1 MRKGQRKGAGRVA
14 FLAHIE
20 DIRTALER
28 GHTVKAVHQQYGPL
42 IPIGYAQFAR
52 HVNALVRKKESQT
65 DTRLPETRVADT
77 RLNQLALPFL
87 ETVPPSREVAVEA
100 NKVRDSSVRRFVFDP
115 TAADRKKLI

>member
-52 HVNALVRKKESQT
+52 HVNALVRKKEGQT
-65 DTRLPETRVADT
+65 DTRLPDT

-87 ETVPPSREVAVEA
+87 EKVPPSREVVVEA
-100 NKVRDSSVRRFVFDP
+100 KKAKQGEVRRFVFDP

>member
-1 MRKGQRKGAGRVA
+1 MA

-52 HVNALVRKKESQT
+52 HVNAFVRKKESQT
-65 DTRLPETRVADT
+65 DTKLPDT

-87 ETVPPSREVAVEA
+87 ETLPPSREVAVEA
-100 NKVRDSSVRRFVFDP
+100 KKARDSDVRRFVFDP
-115 TAADRKKLI
+115 TAVDRKKLI